1 MEQFSDL
8 LDVAIINLRE
18 SRQYHELGAGSLYFK
33 LQRKLSEM
41 MLVSYH
47 RWIFENNH
55 LESAETLRYW
65 IMQEAEFQ
73 TIAAEIIKGITTNQK
88 KKDSSGSFISDQQT
102 SYFRQCKVCNE
113 KHGVWSCKV
122 FQRMDINNKW
132 STVKKENFASVA
144 WVMIAT

>member
-1 MEQFSDL
+1 MWITKKASIIYCAAGGFQTKIIWEHKRLEQFSDL

-18 SRQYHELGAGSLYFK
+18 SRQYHELATGSLYFK

-73 TIAAEIIKGITTNQK
+73 TTAAEIIKGITTNQK
-88 KKDSSGSFISDQQT
+88 KKG
-102 SYFRQCKVCNE
+102 
-113 KHGVWSCKV
+113 
-122 FQRMDINNKW
+122 
-132 STVKKENFASVA
+132 
-144 WVMIAT
+144 